1 MEVAKNIR
9 SAVVSNYIENNINWG
24 KLCWEKYK
32 MTDLSKDFMNVI
44 DLIQNARKNA
54 LRKVNDEL
62 ILLHV
67 T

>member
-1 MEVAKNIR
+1 
-9 SAVVSNYIENNINWG
+9 
-24 KLCWEKYK
+24 